1 MKILQWLVMIF
12 ILPIIILNAS
22 DLDKLTKYN
31 SKHYT
36 FYTQLDNEWNKNLGK
51 MMDAYFEYLCR
62 SFQLKDDGRC
72 SKIIVFTDRNAF
84 VEYGRKETGGASD
97 NWAGYYNSS
106 LSQPELVIHFT
117 GKDFN
122 TFFHEGLH
130 QILHRLFPN
139 INYWPSWINEGM
151 ASYMEYT
158 QYTNDVIVYPEQ
170 STWYYRNTML
180 TIKKAGRIKLDEFL
194 KVSHANWN
202 RSGYDYAMGAVFFDF
217 LLNTKNTRYKNLI
230 KDFMSALQSSQS
242 YDQAYSQTFGRIDL
256 NELTKEFLKFM
267 DV

>member
-1 MKILQWLVMIF
+1 MKKLLWLVLLF
-12 ILPIIILNAS
+12 ILPIIVSDAS

-51 MMDAYFEYLCR
+51 IMDAYFEYLCK
-62 SFQLKDDGRC
+62 SFQLKDDGRT
-72 SKIIVFTDRNAF
+72 SKIIVFTDRNIF
-84 VEYGRKETGGASD
+84 VEYGRKSTGGASD

-106 LSQPELVIHFT
+106 PSQPELVIHFK
-117 GKDFN
+117 GRDFN

-139 INYWPSWINEGM
+139 IGYWPAWINEGM

-158 QYTNDVIVYPEQ
+158 QYNNDNIIFPEQ
-170 STWYYRNTML
+170 STWYYRNIAL
-180 TIKKAGRIKLDEFL
+180 ELKKTDKINLAEFL
-194 KVSHANWN
+194 KVSHATWN
-202 RSGYDYAMGAVFFDF
+202 RSGYDYALGAVFYDF
-217 LLNTKNTRYKNLI
+217 LLNTKSYKYKNLI
-230 KDFMSALQSSQS
+230 KDFMAALQSSQS
-242 YDQAYSQTFGRIDL
+242 YDKAFSQTFGKTDL

-267 DV
+267 E